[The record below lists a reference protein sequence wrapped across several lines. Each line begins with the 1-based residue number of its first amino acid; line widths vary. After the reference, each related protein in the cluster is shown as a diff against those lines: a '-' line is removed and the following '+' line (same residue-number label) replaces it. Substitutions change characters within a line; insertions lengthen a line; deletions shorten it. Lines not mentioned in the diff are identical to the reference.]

1 VTSGPNFFIAGAPR
15 CGTTAMYD
23 YLRQHPD
30 VFMPLRKEPV
40 YFGSDLQKRKP
51 YLDEAGYRELFEPGA
66 GCARRGEATV
76 WYLYS
81 QTAAREI
88 HDFVPEARI
97 IIMLRN
103 PVDMIHSLHSH
114 QLFTANEDIADFEA
128 ALAAEPDRAQGRRL
142 PPGVRRPEGLLYRA
156 CGRYADHVE
165 RWLEVWGSDQ
175 LKVILYDDLSADPA
189 GTYRQTLDFLQVD
202 PSFAP
207 DFAVVNQ
214 NKGVRSG
221 LLRRIIY
228 HPAYVAVTNR
238 LPGPISHAVS
248 RAVKRANIRYAERP
262 RMSAE
267 LRSQLTAE
275 FAPDVERLA
284 GIIGR
289 DLSAW
294 TAVRQA

>member
-1 VTSGPNFFIAGAPR
+1 
-15 CGTTAMYD
+15 MYD

-40 YFGSDLQKRKP
+40 YFGADLQKRKP

-66 GCARRGEATV
+66 GRARRGEATV

-88 HDFVPEARI
+88 RDFVPDARI

-103 PVDMIHSLHSH
+103 PVDMVHSLHSH
-114 QLFTANEDIADFEA
+114 QLFTANEDIAEFEE
-128 ALAAEPDRAQGRRL
+128 ALAAEPDRAEGRRL

-156 CGRYADHVE
+156 CGRYAEHVE
-165 RWLEVWGSDQ
+165 RWLEVWGTEQ
-175 LKVILYDDLSADPA
+175 LKVILYDDLSADA
-189 GTYRQTLDFLQVD
+189 AATYRDTLEFLEVD
-202 PSFAP
+202 SSFAP
-207 DFAVVNQ
+207 DFSVVNQ
-214 NKGVRSG
+214 NKGVRSE
-221 LLRRIIY
+221 LLRRITY

-267 LRSQLTAE
+267 LRARLTAE
-275 FAPDVERLA
+275 FAPDVERLSDV
-284 GIIGR
+284 IGR

-294 TAVRQA
+294 TAMRQA